1 MKKAF
6 TIVEVSILLV
16 IFVIVAL
23 LVAPISLDDTTQAR
37 NTSIW
42 RTIQT
47 DFDNIFYSVKN
58 RIDENP
64 DFDFRATL
72 ENILESETKASVKTY
87 KISYL
92 NNKPVNNYY
101 KFDNY
106 KQTLSDSTL
115 ALKFLPENTNNVE
128 ALIMYDVNGNSGPNV
143 WGKDVFGYSV
153 YRDRLEP
160 FCKGNLIDKQKL
172 DCSKQGSGICCSN
185 YYLIGGSF
193 DD

>member
-6 TIVEVSILLV
+6 TIIEVSILLV

-64 DFDFRATL
+64 DFDFRTTL
-72 ENILESETKASVKTY
+72 ENILESETKVSVKTY

-92 NNKPVNNYY
+92 N
-101 KFDNY
+101 
-106 KQTLSDSTL
+106 
-115 ALKFLPENTNNVE
+115 
-128 ALIMYDVNGNSGPNV
+128 
-143 WGKDVFGYSV
+143 
-153 YRDRLEP
+153 
-160 FCKGNLIDKQKL
+160 
-172 DCSKQGSGICCSN
+172 
-185 YYLIGGSF
+185 
-193 DD
+193 